1 MEQTLSRRDR
11 RSFLRTVGA
20 VGLGSALLPARV
32 FGVAKEDAASE
43 SKKPERPA
51 DSGKPKMPLRK
62 LGKTG
67 VKVPVLSLGTMF
79 NLLDNQII
87 LRRSMDLGVTYWDTS
102 NVYAGG
108 NSELGIGKYLT
119 DNPKARK
126 DLFIVTKALN
136 AKDGEAMEKCLQLS
150 LARMKTTYID
160 LHFFHDL
167 RDPADLSDDIRMWAQ
182 GAKKRKLIRFFGFS
196 THKNMALCLRAAAKL
211 DWIDA
216 IMTVYNFRL
225 MQDAEMQAGV
235 DACHKAKIGLVAMK
249 TQGIG
254 PVAKWAGHT
263 PKIETDADRKLV
275 DHFLKRGLTEGQA
288 KIKVVLDDK
297 RFASVCVGMEN
308 VGFLRSNVDA
318 VTDKP
323 KLTRRDV
330 DALRRY
336 AEHTRTGYCGGCGHI
351 CESALPEAPCVS
363 DIMRSLMYC
372 NGYGRR
378 DLGAELFASVPACVR
393 SRLLEIDYSLS
404 EARCPNRLPI
414 QRLVAEAVREF
425 A

>member
-1 MEQTLSRRDR
+1 MGQTDSRRDR
-11 RSFLRTVGA
+11 RSFLRAMSA
-20 VGLGSALLPARV
+20 VGLGSTLAPARM
-32 FGVAKEDAASE
+32 FAGGTQSAAGGSE
-43 SKKPERPA
+43 KPRQAPN
-51 DSGKPKMPLRK
+51 PKMPLRR
-62 LGKTG
+62 LGRTG

-87 LRRSMDLGVTYWDTS
+87 LRRSIDLGVTYWDTS

-119 DNPKARK
+119 DNPRTRK
-126 DLFIVTKALN
+126 DLFIVTKAMN

-150 LARMKTTYID
+150 LRRMKTKYID

-167 RDPADLSDDIRMWAQ
+167 RDSADLNDEIRKWAE

-216 IMTVYNFRL
+216 IMTVYSFRL

-249 TQGIG
+249 TQGTG

-263 PKIETDADRKLV
+263 PRIETDADRKLV
-275 DHFLKRGLTEGQA
+275 DHFLKRGLTQGQA

-318 VTDKP
+318 VTYKP

-336 AEHTRTGYCGGCGHI
+336 AEQTCTGYCGGCGHI
-351 CESALPEAPCVS
+351 CEAVLPEAPYVS
-363 DIMRSLMYC
+363 DIMRSLMYY
-372 NGYGRR
+372 NGYGRY
-378 DLGAELFASVPACVR
+378 DLGAELFASVPVGVR
-393 SRLLEIDYSLS
+393 SRLLEIDYSPA
-404 EARCPNRLPI
+404 EARCPYRLPI
-414 QRLVAEAVREF
+414 GPLVAEAVRMF
-425 A
+425 V